1 MLVSA
6 DIDEFSANF
15 LYYFK
20 EVARTSVQS
29 ETIKV
34 MEECTPKTKLV
45 GGGVYGYP
53 GDFQPPVKTTGRRDG
68 GCESA
73 REVCEEEYGSEI
85 NHEIRSRNPAT
96 NEGEFLS
103 GSEFVRA
110 REHSPSAER
119 LSCADRHDSR

>member
-53 GDFQPPVKTTGRRDG
+53 GDFQPPVKIRPRGLREEIWMRDHSQNPFTKSGR
-68 GCESA
+68 E
-73 REVCEEEYGSEI
+73 
-85 NHEIRSRNPAT
+85 
-96 NEGEFLS
+96 
-103 GSEFVRA
+103 
-110 REHSPSAER
+110 
-119 LSCADRHDSR
+119 